1 MLSMETHSMPSLGQ
15 QIEEWLLPGTFVR
28 AHLQCAGGEHSSEGL
43 HLRARPVAIRGR
55 RLVQL
60 ALRTGPREVHE
71 NLVPEDAA
79 ARLVQLL
86 ESPGTRAE
94 IATTEAIHTFV
105 REASGQLKVR
115 SRPAATPPPS
125 VEHDHRPHHILPEGL
140 ASPALHSL
148 GVTKADGRVVA
159 AMRDKHRQINRFLE
173 IVRDVYD
180 ALPAEGT
187 LRVLDLAC
195 GKAYLTFA
203 LYEYLAEHMGR
214 EVVLTGVER
223 RADLVQKASALATQ
237 LGYDGLHFAHGSIR
251 DCVAPDSADLVVAL
265 HACDTATDEALALA
279 VRSRARVILAAP
291 CCQHS
296 LRRKIRPAN
305 LRALARHP
313 LLQERFAALATDA
326 LRAAWLETRG
336 YGVQVVEFV
345 DPEHT
350 PKNLLLRATLR
361 RGGPSPGSCEAYQNL
376 LDALGIEEDPFTQ
389 PTRPDLNEGQI
400 PTSG

>member
-1 MLSMETHSMPSLGQ
+1 MSTLDQ
-15 QIEEWLLPGTFVR
+15 RIAAWLQPGTFVR
-28 AHLQCAGGEHSSEGL
+28 AHLQSAGGKHTSACPRV
-43 HLRARPVAIRGR
+43 RARPVAIRGKP
-55 RLVQL
+55 LVQL

-71 NLVPEDAA
+71 NLMPEDAA
-79 ARLVQLL
+79 ARFAQLL

-94 IATTEAIHTFV
+94 ITTTEAVYTV
-105 REASGQLKVR
+105 MRDASGNIKVR

-125 VEHDHRPHHILPEGL
+125 VEHDHQPHHILPEGFP
-140 ASPALHSL
+140 SPALHAL
-148 GVTKADGRVVA
+148 GVTTADGRVVA

-173 IVRDVYD
+173 IVSDVYN
-180 ALPAEGT
+180 ALPAAGT

-203 LYEYLAEHMGR
+203 LFEYLAARMGR
-214 EVVLTGVER
+214 EVELTGVEQ
-223 RADLVQKASALATQ
+223 RADLVERASALAKQ
-237 LGYDGLHFAHGSIR
+237 LGYDGLRFAHGSIR
-251 DCVAPDSADLVVAL
+251 DWVAPDSAHLVVAL

-361 RGGPSPGSCEAYQNL
+361 RGGPSPGSCEAYQSL

-389 PTRPDLNEGQI
+389 TSRPDLNEHQT
-400 PTSG
+400 PTSE